1 MYYIID
7 NFLSDSHFK
16 TISDYV
22 LSSKYAFKDHT
33 TYPGNITKD
42 LFDYQFSKIITYLT
56 EQETYR
62 GVPKDELNKIMPF
75 WNKLELIKI
84 LRCKLNCNPNA
95 DKNYELG
102 WHRDVENGPEDT
114 WFSSILYFTTCDG
127 YTLLK
132 KKDETIKVDSVAN
145 RVLIFPS
152 IWLHTGCAPTNV
164 KARFIM
170 NTIFEINPT
179 EKKSWM
185 N

>member
-75 WNKLELIKI
+75 WNKLELI
-84 LRCKLNCNPNA
+84 
-95 DKNYELG
+95 
-102 WHRDVENGPEDT
+102 
-114 WFSSILYFTTCDG
+114 LYFTTCDG